1 MSRRAWLA
9 GLILFIAC
17 LAGPAL
23 AQPPLWVAHGR
34 HATIYL
40 FGSVHILP
48 RDVDWAPATLTAA
61 IAQADEIWFELPIDE
76 ATDLE
81 AARMVAQRGMAP
93 PGEDLFS
100 HLDQAQATRLTT
112 TCQALAVSC
121 ASLARM
127 RPWLA
132 DLTLSLAM
140 DAKAGAVS
148 GQGVEQKLQALAP
161 PTAKRM
167 AFETAALQIAIL
179 ADTPLPDQLA
189 SLDETVTDYQDDPG
203 AYQRMI
209 DEWLAGDL
217 TGLQKDALAP
227 LAEAAPAFYRRLIT
241 DRNARWARIL
251 ARRLEARGVVVVV
264 VGAGHLIGP
273 DGVPALLRARGFKVD
288 GPG

>member
-1 MSRRAWLA
+1 MSRRARLIS
-9 GLILFIAC
+9 LILVLAFG
-17 LAGPAL
+17 AGPAL

-34 HATIYL
+34 HATLYL

-48 RDVDWAPATLTAA
+48 RNVDWAPAALTSA
-61 IAQADEIWFELPIDE
+61 IAKADEIWFELPIDE

-81 AARMVAQRGMAP
+81 AARLVAQRGIAP
-93 PGEDLFS
+93 AGDDLFS
-100 HLDQAQATRLTT
+100 HLTQAQATRLTA

-148 GQGVEQKLQALAP
+148 DQGVEQKLQALAP
-161 PTAKRM
+161 PTTRRM
-167 AFETAALQIAIL
+167 AFETAALQIALL
-179 ADTPLPDQLA
+179 ADTPLDDQLA
-189 SLDETVTDYQDDPG
+189 SLDESLTDYQDDPDS
-203 AYQRMI
+203 YRRMI
-209 DEWLAGDL
+209 DEWMAGDL
-217 TGLQKDALAP
+217 AGLQKDALSP
-227 LAEAAPAFYRRLIT
+227 LANAAPGFYRRLIT
-241 DRNARWARIL
+241 DRNQRWAGLL
-251 ARRLEARGVVVVV
+251 AKRLEGRGVGVVV

-273 DGVPALLRARGFKVD
+273 GGVPALLRARGFRVD